1 MKWPRRHR
9 TCMETGKRLGSSA
22 LCLALALTAA
32 HAAFATQEMLKAP
45 SGILTLDPGS
55 ADGAVASRLNDGNLS
70 TEWRSPYNVYRNDLE
85 YKFDPT
91 LSGTSG
97 LDGNDANLFTLIRLN
112 LYNWSNPYGLKDFQL
127 FVKSRSCVDWAPV
140 DAPASATPFNFLLD
154 ANGGILTK
162 DPGSA
167 DGAVASRLTD
177 SSQNTEWRSP
187 YNVFRNDL
195 EYKFDPTLSGT
206 SGLDGNAANLFTL
219 SQFNLYNWSNPYGL
233 KDFQIFVRT
242 MTSGVLSDWTPV
254 SGPAS
259 AGVFNFLLDVNGA
272 TLTKNPGSAD
282 GAVAARLTDS
292 SQNTEWR
299 SPYNVYRNDLE
310 YKFDPT
316 LSGTSGL
323 EGNDADLF
331 TLSQLNLYNWSN
343 PYGLKN
349 FQIFVKTRTSGVLS
363 DWTALDAPA
372 GASPFNFLLDA
383 NGGILTLD
391 PGSADGAVASRLTD
405 ASQNTE
411 WRSPYNVYRNDL
423 EYKFDPTLSG
433 SSGLEGNDA
442 NRFTLSQLNLYN
454 WSNPYGLKNF
464 QIFVK
469 TRTSGVLSDWTPVDA
484 PAGATPFNFLLD
496 ANGGILTKNPGSAD
510 GAVASRLTDASQ
522 NTEWRSP
529 YNVMQNDLEYK
540 FDPALSGTSGL
551 DGNDANLFTLSQIN
565 LYAWSNPYGVKDF
578 QLFVQTRSG
587 GVTSPWTLVSIAGTT
602 TLTASTAAGMQTWM
616 LDVPIANVAALRLRT
631 LNNRG
636 GDRVIIYEMEAL
648 GAWAGKQ
655 TVYTAANVTG
665 LQSFTL
671 PSAVSN
677 VVALR
682 LRTLSNYGG
691 DRTIVY
697 EMEAPG
703 TWAGK
708 QTVYTATN
716 ATGLQQFTLA
726 AAVPN
731 VAALRLR
738 TLSNY
743 GGDRTILYEMEAPG
757 SWAANQTLF
766 TAANVTG
773 LQSFTLAAPVPNVA
787 ALRLRTLS
795 NHGGDRTILYEL
807 EAPGTW
813 SGRRTVFTATNA
825 TGSQS
830 FTPAAAVANVAAL
843 RLRTLSNYGG
853 DRTIVYESQVWGDLG
868 LTAGVLPNCGGA
880 ASSVPAG
887 FNCIEV
893 GANANTGHLYT
904 KLVGTP
910 FNFDIVALKADGSL
924 EPNYAAS
931 ASQSVS
937 VALVD
942 GSGSTACAGRATQVT
957 WPGQTF
963 PSGNAGR
970 ISASAASVARAYP
983 DLLCRVTDVASS
995 VSACSSDHFSVR
1007 PTTFTLASSASADVS
1022 RGSDPLATPIVKAGS
1037 GFTLS
1042 ATATPGYNGTP
1053 VLDTSKLQASAGA
1066 VHAGTLA
1073 GGFAA
1078 ADAVSGVAT
1087 GSGFTYD
1094 ESGYF
1099 SLLADAVTDTGFT
1112 GVDAAN
1118 GDCTADYSNVAVGGK
1133 YGCYFANTA
1142 ASGYVGRFVPDHFAL
1157 TAASLTPGCGSFTYY
1172 GQDFSTAFTLTAQ
1185 NGGNATTR
1193 NYNALDLSTWSHYG
1207 FAAAGAAL
1215 VAGATA
1221 PTGSWGNGVASVTAS
1236 LNVPR
1241 APSGTPTS
1249 PATPTLTALPVDG
1262 DGVTLTAPAPNAST
1276 VQRFGRLRMQNAM
1289 GTSLLSL
1296 PVPLTAQYWSG
1307 TGFVTNAED
1316 NCTTV
1321 SSLSPAYHL
1330 SNAATPTP
1338 NYASPLVAGNAGLAF
1353 SPTSPPT
1360 QFSGY
1365 IDLTAAAPA
1374 WLKYNWDGVAT
1385 GLNLYDDDPHARASF
1400 AGRSGNN
1407 KVIIR
1412 RELY

>member
-1 MKWPRRHR
+1 MKSLRCHQMR
-9 TCMETGKRLGSSA
+9 TGKRCRPSTMCLVIA
-22 LCLALALTAA
+22 LLAANTV
-32 HAAFATQEMLKAP
+32 FATQEMLKVP
-45 SGILTLDPGS
+45 SGILTRDPTS
-55 ADGAVASRLNDGNLS
+55 SDGAVASRLNDGDLN

-97 LDGNDANLFTLIRLN
+97 LDGNDANLFTLRRLN
-112 LYNWSNPYGLKDFQL
+112 LYNWSNPYGLRSFQV
-127 FVKSRSCVDWAPV
+127 FVKTRSCVDWEPV
-140 DAPASATPFNFLLD
+140 DAP
-154 ANGGILTK
+154 
-162 DPGSA
+162 
-167 DGAVASRLTD
+167 
-177 SSQNTEWRSP
+177 
-187 YNVFRNDL
+187 
-195 EYKFDPTLSGT
+195 
-206 SGLDGNAANLFTL
+206 
-219 SQFNLYNWSNPYGL
+219 
-233 KDFQIFVRT
+233 
-242 MTSGVLSDWTPV
+242 V
-254 SGPAS
+254 S
-259 AGVFNFLLDVNGA
+259 
-272 TLTKNPGSAD
+272 
-282 GAVAARLTDS
+282 
-292 SQNTEWR
+292 
-299 SPYNVYRNDLE
+299 
-310 YKFDPT
+310 
-316 LSGTSGL
+316 
-323 EGNDADLF
+323 
-331 TLSQLNLYNWSN
+331 
-343 PYGLKN
+343 
-349 FQIFVKTRTSGVLS
+349 
-363 DWTALDAPA
+363 
-372 GASPFNFLLDA
+372 ASPFNFLLDA
-383 NGGILTLD
+383 NGAILTND
-391 PGSADGAVASRLTD
+391 PGSADGAVVSRLTD

-433 SSGLEGNDA
+433 TSGLDGNAANLFTLNQLNLYNWSNPYGLKDFQVFVKTLTSGVLSDWTPVYGPVSATPFDFLLDVNGAILTRDPDSADGAVASRLTDASLNTEWRSPYNVYRNDLEYKFDPTLSGISGLDGNDA
-442 NRFTLSQLNLYN
+442 NLLTLSQLNLYN

-469 TRTSGVLSDWTPVDA
+469 TRTSGVSSDWTPVDAPASATPFNFLLDVNGAILTRDPGSADGAVASRLTDSSLNTEWRSPYNVYRNDLEYKFDPTLSGTSGLDGNDANRFTLSQLNLSNWSYPYGLKNFQIFVKTRTSGVVSDWTPVDA

-496 ANGGILTKNPGSAD
+496 ANGAILTRNPGSAD

-540 FDPALSGTSGL
+540 FDPTLSGTSGL
-551 DGNDANLFTLSQIN
+551 DGNDANLFSLSQIN
-565 LYAWSNPYGVKDF
+565 LYTWSSPYGVKDF

-616 LDVPIANVAALRLRT
+616 LDVPIANVVALRLRT

-655 TVYTAANVTG
+655 TVYTAANATG
-665 LQSFTL
+665 IQNFTL
-671 PSAVSN
+671 PSLSD

-691 DRTIVY
+691 DRIIVY

-703 TWAGK
+703 SWAGK
-708 QTVYTATN
+708 QTVYTAAN
-716 ATGLQQFTLA
+716 ATGIQRFTLA

-773 LQSFTLAAPVPNVA
+773 IQSFTLAAPVPNVA

-795 NHGGDRTILYEL
+795 NYGGDRTILYEM

-813 SGRRTVFTATNA
+813 SGRRTVFTAANT

-830 FTPAAAVANVAAL
+830 FTPATVVPNVAAL

-853 DRTIVYESQVWGDLG
+853 DRTILYESQVWGDLG
-868 LTAGVLPNCGGA
+868 LSVAALPNCSWS
-880 ASSVPAG
+880 ASSGPAS
-887 FNCIEV
+887 FNCVEV
-893 GANANTGHLYT
+893 GANANNGHLYT

-910 FNFDIVALKADGSL
+910 FNFDLVALKADGSL
-924 EPNYAAS
+924 EPNYAANT
-931 ASQSVS
+931 SQNVS

-942 GSGSTACAGRATQVT
+942 GSGGMACAGRTTQVT

-970 ISASAASVARAYP
+970 ISASSASVARAYP
-983 DLLCRVTDVASS
+983 DLVCRVTDVATSL
-995 VSACSSDHFSVR
+995 SACSSDHFSVR
-1007 PTTFTLASSASADVS
+1007 PSTLTLTSTANADASN
-1022 RGSDPLATPIVKAGS
+1022 GSNLTATPIIKAGS

-1042 ATATPGYNGTP
+1042 ATATVGYNGTP
-1053 VLDTSKLQASAGA
+1053 VLDTGKLQASAGA
-1066 VHAGTLA
+1066 VHVGTLA

-1078 ADAVSGVAT
+1078 ADAVTGIAT
-1087 GSGFTYD
+1087 GSGYTYG

-1099 SLLADAVTDTGFT
+1099 RLLADAVTDTSFT

-1118 GDCTADYSNVAVGGK
+1118 GDCTADYSNVSVGGK
-1133 YGCYFANTA
+1133 YGCYFGNSA

-1157 TAASLTPGCGSFTYY
+1157 SSATLTPGCGGFTYY

-1185 NGGNATTR
+1185 NSGNVTTR
-1193 NYNALDLSTWSHYG
+1193 NYNALDLSTWGHYG
-1207 FAAAGAAL
+1207 FAAAGATL
-1215 VAGATA
+1215 VSGVAA

-1241 APSGTPTS
+1241 ALSGTPTS
-1249 PATPTLTALPVDG
+1249 PATLTVTALPVDS
-1262 DGVTLTAPAPNAST
+1262 DGVTLAATAPIATT
-1276 VQRFGRLRMQNAM
+1276 VQRFGRLRMQNAT
-1289 GTSLLSL
+1289 GTTLLSL

-1307 TGFVTNAED
+1307 TGFATNAED

-1330 SNAATPTP
+1330 ANAATPTP

-1353 SPTSPPT
+1353 SPASPST
-1360 QFSGY
+1360 LTSGY

-1400 AGRSGNN
+1400 SGRGGSN